1 MRARL
6 LICIVISFMASACSM
21 QKLARMQQASKQSAY
36 QQFDFQAL
44 VRKYMEKDK
53 SNHVEGIYS
62 VSGSVTKKGKGFMGG
77 TEKEKVTDLKENYA
91 KVAIIRDGN
100 DSGRQF
106 IEISLDKESLGGSY
120 NIIGEF
126 SLSTGGSILIYKHLE
141 GKGKSSAFT
150 FTTDES
156 SDVLEG
162 IRVEN
167 EGSAVI
173 TYKLTYVKLSTK

>member
-1 MRARL
+1 MRTRL
-6 LICIVISFMASACSM
+6 ITFVILGLMFSGCSM
-21 QKLARMQQASKQSAY
+21 QKLARMQQASKSSAY

-44 VRKYMEKDK
+44 VRKYMEKEK
-53 SNHVEGIYS
+53 PNQVEGIYS
-62 VSGSVTKKGKGFMGG
+62 VSGSVTKRGKGFMGSS
-77 TEKEKVTDLKENYA
+77 EKEKITDHKDNYA

-106 IEISLDKESLGGSY
+106 IEISLDKESLGASY

-126 SLSTGGSILIYKHLE
+126 SLSAGGSLLVYKHLE
-141 GKGKSSAFT
+141 GKGKSTSFT

-156 SDVLEG
+156 SDILEG

-167 EGSAVI
+167 EGNTVI

>member
-1 MRARL
+1 MRTTL
-6 LICIVISFMASACSM
+6 MCIVIGLLASGCSM
-21 QKLARMQQASKQSAY
+21 QKLTRMQQASKSSAY

-44 VRKYMEKDK
+44 IRKYMEKDK
-53 SNHVEGIYS
+53 PNHVEGIYS
-62 VSGSVTKKGKGFMGG
+62 VSGSVTKKGKGFLGG
-77 TEKEKVTDLKENYA
+77 AEKEKVTDLKENYA

-106 IEISLDKESLGGSY
+106 IEISLDKEAMGGSY

-167 EGSAVI
+167 EGSTVV
-173 TYKLTYVKLSTK
+173 TYKLTYVKLSTR

>member
-1 MRARL
+1 MRTSIL
-6 LICIVISFMASACSM
+6 MCIVIGLLASGCM
-21 QKLARMQQASKQSAY
+21 QKLVRMQQVSKQSAY

-44 VRKYMEKDK
+44 VRKYMEKEK
-53 SNHVEGIYS
+53 PNHVEGIYS

-77 TEKEKVTDLKENYA
+77 AEKEKVTDLKENYA

-106 IEISLDKESLGGSY
+106 IEISLDKEAVGASY

-167 EGSAVI
+167 EGNTVV
-173 TYKLTYVKLSTK
+173 TYKLTYVKLSTR